1 MEEKTITLKELEA
14 YIGIASF
21 YIAEEQNLANVE
33 SATLARL
40 ACDFY
45 THIYDHVTGKNPFDQ
60 ERIDY
65 FLKVKERIEF
75 IEKIL
80 RGGYCDENS
89 KGDD

>member
-14 YIGIASF
+14 YICTASL
-21 YIAEEQNLANVE
+21 YIAEEQNLDAVE
-33 SATLARL
+33 RGTLARL
-40 ACDFY
+40 AKDFY

-75 IEKIL
+75 IEEIL
-80 RGGYCDENS
+80 RGYCDENS
-89 KGDD
+89 